1 MGDGVYR
8 WDVWWCGDIGGKM
21 LECAGVHV
29 NEPGIL
35 GWIPS
40 RMGVGQVDIVMWEM
54 GICGDTGVGCGM

>member
-1 MGDGVYR
+1 M
-8 WDVWWCGDIGGKM
+8 
-21 LECAGVHV
+21 

-54 GICGDTGVGCGM
+54 GICGDIGVWMWDVVGVWGTGII